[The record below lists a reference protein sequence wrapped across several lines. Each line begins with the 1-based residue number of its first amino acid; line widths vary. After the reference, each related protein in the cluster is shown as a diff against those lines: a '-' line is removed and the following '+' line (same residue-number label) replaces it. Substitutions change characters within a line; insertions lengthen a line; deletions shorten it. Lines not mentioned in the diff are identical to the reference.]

1 MLQGLLRFDVDDMDI
16 SHLCTMFSWNLQMA
30 MIDFNILARN
40 SREDLIEMG
49 NWMIAVMVLI

>member
-1 MLQGLLRFDVDDMDI
+1 
-16 SHLCTMFSWNLQMA
+16 MFSWNLQMA

-49 NWMIAVMVLI
+49 NWMIAVMVLIC